1 MKENSIEETIKQ
13 LKLMLKVRKEQKD
26 IIECAGGSCINCD
39 PDIKALTESIDILS
53 DYKRV
58 LKENEEY
65 KKAIDVVNKEKADW
79 IKAYQEE
86 KDKQFDLINKISSN
100 DFIQK
105 QKVKDRIEELKNNPL
120 KIKQNDKYY
129 YETDEYVYFI
139 DYILDYEYGA
149 SGDFENV
156 RELTENEYNKYK
168 EIFSKVISDIKPGEL
183 RLVHYC
189 YYNGVDEPAV
199 WKLEEI

>member
-1 MKENSIEETIKQ
+1 MSKDITDELIIREETSGYSFEEENSIEE
-13 LKLMLKVRKEQKD
+13 
-26 IIECAGGSCINCD
+26 
-39 PDIKALTESIDILS
+39 DIKILEKMIENANIENMDMNDCFGGEHIETIEHILS

-100 DFIQK
+100 DLIPV
-105 QKVKDRIEELKNNPL
+105 QKVKDKIEELKNKPL

-129 YETDEYVYFI
+129 YETD
-139 DYILDYEYGA
+139 A
-149 SGDFENV
+149 
-156 RELTENEYNKYK
+156 YNK
-168 EIFSKVISDIKPGEL
+168 IVIQVLQEL
-183 RLVHYC
+183 
-189 YYNGVDEPAV
+189 
-199 WKLEEI
+199 LEGKKQNV

>member
-1 MKENSIEETIKQ
+1 MSDYVRVKAVRYKIQSETIEKIKKNNEDFWKDDIEE
-13 LKLMLKVRKEQKD
+13 
-26 IIECAGGSCINCD
+26 
-39 PDIKALTESIDILS
+39 
-53 DYKRV
+53 Y
-58 LKENEEY
+58 Y
-65 KKAIDVVNKEKADW
+65 NKEKDA
-79 IKAYQEE
+79 
-86 KDKQFDLINKISSN
+86 INTKYDN
-100 DFIQK
+100 K
-105 QKVKDRIEELKNNPL
+105 KNNL
-120 KIKQNDKYY
+120 NIGSGLD